1 MFETPLFCQKNCCMK
16 LKFTLVF
23 FLFALVTKAQLL
35 TWTPDFAGDGSAI
48 DITVDA
54 NYGNKGLLG
63 YNPDDV
69 YVHTGVITNLSTSS
83 SDWKYVAF
91 NANFNQANANLKAE
105 SLGGNRW
112 RFRILTNIRAYYGVP
127 GGETILKI
135 SILFR
140 NALGTSVQR
149 NADGSD
155 MYVPV
160 YPAGLHTRITNP
172 FKQPTYIQRPEP
184 ITVSLGQQLAITGK
198 ASQSSNMRLT
208 LNGTEI
214 AQQNGVVTLS
224 ANPTITVAGSQRIIS
239 EAETGGN
246 TVRDTVDFFLPGS
259 TVVEALPAGVA
270 PNGITYDPNGT
281 AATLVLYAPNKSNIV
296 VLGDFN
302 DWMPGLNYQM
312 KRTPDNLRY
321 WIRLEGLAPGTEY
334 AYQYLIDGILKVAD
348 YNAEKIL
355 DPWNDPNI
363 PASHYPGLKAYPTGK
378 TTDIVSVLQTNK
390 PAYNWVNNSFQRP
403 DKRNIVVYELLI
415 RDFASPNNF
424 QSVINSIGE
433 LAALGVNT
441 IGLMPFTEFENNNSW
456 GYNPSFMF
464 AVDKYYG
471 SENKLRE
478 LIDSAHGRGMAVTL
492 DMVLNHQF
500 GQSPMVRMYWDAAT
514 NKPAANSPWF
524 NADAKHPFNVG
535 YDMNHEAPATIEF
548 TENVMR
554 HWLTKFRIDGFR
566 WDLSKGFTQRDA
578 NVGTTPGCD
587 ATCNWSLF
595 DQSRLNIWNR
605 IYDQSQAI
613 APGCYMILEH
623 LGSDQEEAEL
633 AKKGMILWGKMSN
646 ELSEAAMGFTGS
658 SSNFQ
663 RAYHTT
669 RWSAYGANNVP
680 LLMSYGESH
689 DEERLFYRNRRF
701 GNASSSSVPPYFH
714 NPSAVTDAA
723 NRMQTTGAFLF
734 TIPGP
739 KMIWQFGEYGYDASI
754 NMCENYTT
762 PANDGCRLS
771 PKPLVTNMP
780 VPYYSATVTG
790 FTFSNYKTVTS
801 RNSLRDMVAK
811 VLRLRTADYG
821 QYLNTFTTNNVNF
834 DLTGAFKWQII
845 QSNELRVV
853 VIGNFD
859 VTQRTGSVTFPTTG
873 TWQVYAHNV
882 PGFVNLANINAGL
895 TATQLAVNSNSQ
907 TFNNLPPG
915 SFLMFIDRPAVLPIT
930 LLSFTA
936 QRMPQYINLVW
947 RTTQERNASGFEI
960 ERSVDGLNYYV
971 IGNEKATNA
980 PGNATN
986 AYHFMDMDAAAIN
999 ATGKLFYR
1007 IRMVDKNGEFNYS
1020 QVQAVDPLRG
1030 DFKTQVMP
1038 NPIQNSSVL
1047 SIDLPVSGNYN
1058 IKLINSVGQVIGTVW
1073 NGAIEKGRQNI
1084 SLQRGGIQPSALPAG
1099 TYYLQIEGSSIKQ
1112 TISLIKN

>member
-1 MFETPLFCQKNCCMK
+1 MK

-23 FLFALVTKAQLL
+23 FLFALIAKAQLL
-35 TWTPDFAGDGSAI
+35 SWTPDFAGDASSI

-54 NYGNKGLLG
+54 NFGNKGLLG

-69 YVHTGVITNLSTSS
+69 FVHTGVITNLSTSP
-83 SDWKYVAF
+83 SDWRYVAF
-91 NANFNQANANLKAE
+91 NANFNAPLASLKAE
-105 SLGGNRW
+105 SLGGNKW
-112 RFRILTNIRAYYGVP
+112 RFRILTNIRGFYGVP

-140 NALGTSVQR
+140 NGAGTTVQR

-172 FKQPTYIQRPEP
+172 FKQPTYVQRPEP
-184 ITVSLGQQLAITGK
+184 IIVSIGQQLPITSK
-198 ASQSSNMRLT
+198 ANQSSNMRLT

-224 ANPTITVAGSQRIIS
+224 ANPTISAAGAQRIIS
-239 EAETGGN
+239 EAENGGN
-246 TVRDTVDFFLPGS
+246 TVRDTIDFFLSGN
-259 TVVEALPAGVA
+259 TVTQALPAGVA

-281 AATLVLYAPNKSNIV
+281 AATLVLFAPNKSNIV
-296 VLGDFN
+296 LLGDFN
-302 DWMPGLNYQM
+302 NWSAGLNYQM

-321 WIRLEGLAPGTEY
+321 WIRLEGLTPGTEY
-334 AYQYLIDGILKVAD
+334 AYQYLIDGNLKVAD

-355 DPWNDPNI
+355 DPWNDPSI
-363 PASHYPGLKAYPTGK
+363 PALHYPNLKPYPTGK
-378 TTDIVSVLQTNK
+378 TTDLVSVLQTNK
-390 PAYNWVNNSFQRP
+390 PAYNWVNNSYQRP

-415 RDFASPNNF
+415 RDFATPNNF
-424 QSVINSIGE
+424 QSVINSLGE
-433 LAALGVNT
+433 LAALGINT

-464 AVDKYYG
+464 AVDKFYG

-500 GQSPMVRMYWDAAT
+500 GQSPMVRMYWNAAT

-535 YDMNHEAPATIEF
+535 YDMNHEASATIEF
-548 TENVMR
+548 TENVMK
-554 HWLTKFRIDGFR
+554 HWLTRYRIDGFR
-566 WDLSKGFTQRDA
+566 WDLSKGFTQENNPSDVNA
-578 NVGTTPGCD
+578 
-587 ATCNWSLF
+587 WSNY
-595 DQSRLNIWNR
+595 DQSRIKIWNR
-605 IYDQSQAI
+605 IYDQSQVI

-623 LGSDQEEAEL
+623 LGGDQEEAEL

-646 ELSEAAMGFTGS
+646 ELSEAAMGFSGS

-669 RWSAYGANNVP
+669 RWTVHGANNVP
-680 LLMSYGESH
+680 LLMAYGESH
-689 DEERLFYRNRRF
+689 DEERLFFRNRRS

-714 NPSAVTDAA
+714 NPSSVSDAA
-723 NRMQTTGAFLF
+723 SRMQTTGAFLF

-754 NMCENYTT
+754 NMCENFTT
-762 PANDGCRLS
+762 PGNDGCRLS
-771 PKPLVTNMP
+771 IKPLITNMP
-780 VPYYSATVTG
+780 VPYYSVTMPGGG
-790 FTFSNYKTVTS
+790 FTFSNYKTVDA

-811 VLRLRTADYG
+811 VVRLRTADDG
-821 QYLNTFTTNNVNF
+821 KYLNTFTTNNVNF

-845 QSNELRVV
+845 QSTELRVV

-859 VTQRTGSVTFPTTG
+859 VVQRSGSVTFPTTG

-882 PGFVNLANINAGL
+882 PGFKPMSEINGGL
-895 TATQLAVNSNSQ
+895 TTTQLAVNSNSQ

-915 SFLMFIDRPAVLPIT
+915 SFIMFIDRPAVLPIT

-936 QRMPQYINLVW
+936 QRMPQFINLLW
-947 RTTQERNASGFEI
+947 RTTQERNAKGFEI
-960 ERSVDGLNYYV
+960 ERSTDGLNYLV
-971 IGNEKATNA
+971 IGNE
-980 PGNATN
+980 NATN
-986 AYHFMDMDAAAIN
+986 TPGNTTNAYQFADKDGAAVN
-999 ATGKLFYR
+999 ATGKLYYR
-1007 IRMVDKNGEFNYS
+1007 IRMVDKNGEYNYS
-1020 QVQAVDPLRG
+1020 QVQVVNPLLSEY
-1030 DFKTQVMP
+1030 KTQIMP
-1038 NPIQNSSVL
+1038 NPIQNNSVL
-1047 SIDLPVSGNYN
+1047 AIDLPSTGNYH
-1058 IKLINSVGQVIGTVW
+1058 IKLMNSVGQIVGTVW
-1073 NGAIEKGRQNI
+1073 NGAREKGRQNI
-1084 SLQRGGIQPSALPAG
+1084 SLQVINPSALPSG
-1099 TYYLQIEGSSIKQ
+1099 TYYLQIEGATIKQ
-1112 TISLIKN
+1112 TISVIKY